1 MPDPAG
7 CWWSG
12 ARFQGQPAAGILCE
26 NRASSAFAR
35 DLCLV
40 SAGSGPPRPCLP
52 DPAGRWYLGAGFSGP
67 AGRWLSF
74 SRFEPLVPLS
84 EFLSYVSVQ
93 DSSPRVVGLFAQII
107 SSLCARPSESLT
119 LMILWLSELG
129 AVLVSSLFRASELP
143 FPKLH
148 FHLEID
154 RYYYLD

>member
-1 MPDPAG
+1 M
-7 CWWSG
+7 
-12 ARFQGQPAAGILCE
+12 
-26 NRASSAFAR
+26 
-35 DLCLV
+35 
-40 SAGSGPPRPCLP
+40 
-52 DPAGRWYLGAGFSGP
+52 
-67 AGRWLSF
+67 
-74 SRFEPLVPLS
+74 PLS